1 MKLRNFW
8 LNRINEKSVF
18 KVIEWAHKNNRKI
31 KSLEI
36 MEIIDALKS
45 IDCFKKLHIPIIGMI
60 ENMAYLTIKE
70 GWFFKIFF
78 NNVIRFCRR

>member
-45 IDCFKKLHIPIIGMI
+45 YIRDSLH
-60 ENMAYLTIKE
+60 A
-70 GWFFKIFF
+70 
-78 NNVIRFCRR
+78 